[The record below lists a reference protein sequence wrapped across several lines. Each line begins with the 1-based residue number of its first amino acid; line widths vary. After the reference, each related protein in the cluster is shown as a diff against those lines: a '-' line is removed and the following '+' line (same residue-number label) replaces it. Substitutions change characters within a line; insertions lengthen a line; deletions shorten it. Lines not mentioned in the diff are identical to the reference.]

1 MKHSLW
7 IFAGA
12 ALIVLLLA
20 AGCQPGTAEPN
31 DFPPRPTDTPAAS
44 PTTAADIPTAT
55 PVSPGVTKVPNLKR
69 TPVVEITPQ
78 PLGTS
83 GAVEPGLLPLAEAAR
98 ADLAKRLSI
107 SIDPIRVVE
116 AVSVTWP
123 DGSLGCPRPG
133 MMYTQMMVDGAR
145 IRLEANGTMYEYH
158 AGGRGVPFLCEK
170 PSKPSSGAVD

>member
-1 MKHSLW
+1 MAVHPRLP
-7 IFAGA
+7 
-12 ALIVLLLA
+12 ALIRSVQLVPESSEVQISPLA
-20 AGCQPGTAEPN
+20 TTAE
-31 DFPPRPTDTPAAS
+31 S
-44 PTTAADIPTAT
+44 
-55 PVSPGVTKVPNLKR
+55 
-69 TPVVEITPQ
+69 
-78 PLGTS
+78 
-83 GAVEPGLLPLAEAAR
+83 LLPLAEAAR